1 MIIREAIFLFF
12 VNTLL
17 KGVLGKDEYLS
28 GFIRGRGDYDYDH

>member
-17 KGVLGKDEYLS
+17 KGVLGKDEYQS
-28 GFIRGRGDYDYDH
+28 GRVTGHDDYDY

>member
-17 KGVLGKDEYLS
+17 KGVLGKDEYQS
-28 GFIRGRGDYDYDH
+28 GIVRGRDDYDH